1 MPKRMSESPTTTISG
16 TVSQRDMTGWY
27 ALLQAAAHENDA
39 MQTQRVPVKSKASMK
54 MVLKKRKTSPSTP
67 ASKKRRISSDDSNI
81 AKGQQGTTRT
91 KEEKIKASQAQQK
104 LRDKEKSKLS
114 KLKAGIHA
122 LLKSD
127 ITGSSLG
134 RLTKLELYIAAI
146 GLVEKKSK
154 ANIVTSI
161 LREREKKHKRNDGS
175 FAAEHVELKTSDR
188 FKRLRFVEK
197 NYFMTLKERIL
208 KLQYG
213 KKASRVRM
221 NKYMVLDL
229 VVEFIE
235 GEARRAQN

>member
-1 MPKRMSESPTTTISG
+1 M
-16 TVSQRDMTGWY
+16 
-27 ALLQAAAHENDA
+27 
-39 MQTQRVPVKSKASMK
+39 
-54 MVLKKRKTSPSTP
+54 
-67 ASKKRRISSDDSNI
+67 
-81 AKGQQGTTRT
+81 
-91 KEEKIKASQAQQK
+91 
-104 LRDKEKSKLS
+104 
-114 KLKAGIHA
+114 
-122 LLKSD
+122 
-127 ITGSSLG
+127 
-134 RLTKLELYIAAI
+134 TKLELYIAAI
-146 GLVEKKSK
+146 GLVEKKPK

-235 GEARRAQN
+235 EEARRAQN